1 MERNGPNIF
10 HPDFRVRRD
19 RLGAEYFKE
28 LRAFPGLRFIRPHLD
43 NHLRASA
50 SNACAVA
57 AQKART
63 HFAVIRLRHG
73 NSSCGKKCY
82 CLATNSTNE
91 VPAYS
96 GAERNRR
103 EMELDLSLLAGFRHA
118 SVQRTAPVNAL
129 DFP

>member
-10 HPDFRVRRD
+10 IPISVCAGIDLERNISR
-19 RLGAEYFKE
+19 K
-28 LRAFPGLRFIRPHLD
+28 LRALAGLRFIRPHFD

-50 SNACAVA
+50 SNASAAV
-57 AQKART
+57 QKART

-73 NSSCGKKCY
+73 NSSFGKECY